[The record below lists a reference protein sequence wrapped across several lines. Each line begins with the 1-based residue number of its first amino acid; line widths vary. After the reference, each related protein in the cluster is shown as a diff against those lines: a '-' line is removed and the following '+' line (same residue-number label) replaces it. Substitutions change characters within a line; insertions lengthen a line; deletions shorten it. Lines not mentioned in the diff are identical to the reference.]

1 MSKWWTLQ
9 RKKIEKN
16 WLSDYCEKFAH
27 ICTTEPEK
35 IIQEDNLATLLLQFS
50 DQEDGQNLVK
60 IVKLLKI
67 SGVQSKLLSNDA
79 SLFQYLS
86 KGTDWTFHKV
96 TLQTFSCFFGL
107 TCDFEVLNSKI
118 GWQIWFSK

>member
-1 MSKWWTLQ
+1 MRSPCLNVIESHLGVIPFRSRNRTELCMILQ
-9 RKKIEKN
+9 I
-16 WLSDYCEKFAH
+16 
-27 ICTTEPEK
+27 EPEK
-35 IIQEDNLATLLLQFS
+35 IIQEDYLATLLLQFS

-96 TLQTFSCFFGL
+96 TLQTFSCFFSL
-107 TCDFEVLNSKI
+107 TFDFEVLNSKI
-118 GWQIWFSK
+118 G